1 LNVREFIDS
10 TRRLLHVTTKPS
22 RDEVS
27 LMVKISFLGVVIVG
41 SLGFIIRVLFLF
53 FNLLPQAQ
61 TGAAA
66 TTTAGAG
73 P

>member
-1 LNVREFIDS
+1 LNFNEFIDAVK
-10 TRRLLHVTTKPS
+10 RLLHVTTKPS

-27 LMVKISFLGVVIVG
+27 LMIKISFLGVAIVG

-53 FNLLPQAQ
+53 FNLLPQTS
-61 TGAAA
+61 TG
-66 TTTAGAG
+66 TAGAA